1 MSYLSAKIIFSC
13 SGHFQQET
21 SNEEGNNGG
30 TEDSDENEDEESEA
44 ENTTLSTTTLGYGE
58 ITPGTGDT
66 GLAAIRLPKKVTIPP
81 KCSICF
87 PFFTEVRGYPDTIHI
102 VFYILFINLMKK

>member
-1 MSYLSAKIIFSC
+1 MGITDAIK
-13 SGHFQQET
+13 
-21 SNEEGNNGG
+21 
-30 TEDSDENEDEESEA
+30 DSVMESF
-44 ENTTLSTTTLGYGE
+44 NTTLSTTTLGYGE